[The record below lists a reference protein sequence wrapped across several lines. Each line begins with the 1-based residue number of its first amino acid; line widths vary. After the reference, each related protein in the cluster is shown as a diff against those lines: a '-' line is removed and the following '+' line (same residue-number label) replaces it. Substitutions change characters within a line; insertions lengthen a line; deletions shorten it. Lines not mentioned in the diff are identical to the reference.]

1 MISIDRAREPTP
13 GPIRAFEFPKVE
25 RREVDGLDLRV
36 ARMAQ
41 LPVVSVS
48 VFVRAGEWAL
58 AEDVAGLAVLTGDA
72 LEGGTRRRSGT
83 ELAES
88 LERLGARLGV
98 STGWEGTSVTLSCL
112 ADRLTEGLAILAETV
127 LSPAFPEDE
136 VRRAREQALA
146 GIRQAAM
153 DPASVASHE
162 ASRRIFARGV
172 PYARPLEGTLA
183 SVEPLRRGHLEGLT
197 EAFYGPRTGGVVVV
211 GDVSAD
217 EMEDMVRDHFGAWEG
232 GPPAGRE
239 IDVEPRSRERRL
251 FVVDRPGSVQSE
263 LRVGHVGIEKS
274 HPDHFPTL
282 VLNTLL
288 GGAFTSR
295 LNLNLRERNGY
306 TYGVRSRFAFRGEA
320 GPFSVRT
327 SVATD
332 VTGAAVREILSELEG
347 IVSDGPTVA
356 EVEAARDY
364 IAGVFP
370 LRLESS
376 GQVAARITELV
387 VYGLDDD
394 YHDRYRERV
403 RSVTVTAAAEA
414 ARRHVRPGEVQMV
427 AVGDAESVAPQLEA
441 LDLGPVEIV
450 DRH

>member
-239 IDVEPRSRERRL
+239 IDVEPRGRERRL

-282 VLNTLL
+282 VL
-288 GGAFTSR
+288 
-295 LNLNLRERNGY
+295 Y